1 MKQNIRCRKYYKYQI
16 IEYDYVS
23 MHYEEG
29 DTKIEVCKTRHKTN
43 SKLLYLLI
51 ILIFACLFNVVSK
64 IVKRYALKEELES
77 AAQYMEE
84 QKVNEENSI

>member
-29 DTKIEVCKTRHKTN
+29 DTKIEVCKTLHKTN

-51 ILIFACLFNVVSK
+51 ILIFK
-64 IVKRYALKEELES
+64 IQGIKYEVIKWKE
-77 AAQYMEE
+77 
-84 QKVNEENSI
+84 